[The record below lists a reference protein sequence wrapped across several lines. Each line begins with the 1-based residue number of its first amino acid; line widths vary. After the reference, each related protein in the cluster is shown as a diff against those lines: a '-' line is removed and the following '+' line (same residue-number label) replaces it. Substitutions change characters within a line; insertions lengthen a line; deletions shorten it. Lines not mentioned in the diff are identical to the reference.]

1 MHRYSL
7 GLNELDDA
15 IGGVDGGTNVMLIG
29 PPMCGKEALL
39 NCIMSAGLRASEG
52 VILVETRVP
61 GRDALLKLKPPV
73 GARVGVVDCVTR
85 SLGVNA
91 ADTASVRHISSPV
104 DLTGVGVRVSHFGD
118 EFSRAEADN
127 YRLCIDSLSTMLMYS
142 SLQTVYRF
150 MHMMAGRIVMQ
161 HNLGIYVVDEDMH
174 DAQTI
179 ATLKQLF
186 NAVLQV
192 KNNGDHTY
200 VRATGLS
207 PRPTPWFEFE
217 VLDHQAVVG
226 RPAND

>member
-7 GLNELDDA
+7 GLKELDDA
-15 IGGVDGGTNVMLIG
+15 IGGIDGGTNIMLIG
-29 PPMCGKEALL
+29 PPMCGKEALMYS
-39 NCIMSAGLRASEG
+39 IISGGLQSGEG

-73 GARVGVVDCVTR
+73 GARMGVVDCVTR
-85 SLGVNA
+85 ALGVNA

-104 DLTGVGVRVSHFGD
+104 DLTGVSVRIGQFAD
-118 EFSRAEADN
+118 EFSRAESDN

-150 MHMMAGRIVMQ
+150 MHVMAGRVVMQ
-161 HNLGIYVVDEDMH
+161 HNLGIYAVDEDML

-186 NAVLQV
+186 NGVLQV
-192 KNNGDHTY
+192 KSNGDRAC
-200 VRATGLS
+200 VRATGIS
-207 PRPTPWFEFE
+207 SRPTPWFEFE
-217 VLDHQAVVG
+217 VRDHRAVVRG
-226 RPAND
+226 LVDD